1 DGRRRT
7 RAGGRTGQPQS
18 KTVGSSGPPQRRAV
32 LAVPD
37 GGGEGVR
44 PAGQGRLRRDI
55 GVGGADISEL
65 LGEPVVPA
73 LVVLA
78 GGGLGAPGE
87 RHDTFSCF
95 FRCDGVGRPR
105 RSRCQWTPWGE
116 IWRALAMR
124 TTEKPAS

>member
-1 DGRRRT
+1 T
-7 RAGGRTGQPQS
+7 V
-18 KTVGSSGPPQRRAV
+18 VGSSGPPQRRAV

-78 GGGLGAPGE
+78 GGGLGALGE
-87 RHDTFSCF
+87 GHATASWLPSDDEIGHDTLSLTSE
-95 FRCDGVGRPR
+95 GLGRP
-105 RSRCQWTPWGE
+105 
-116 IWRALAMR
+116 
-124 TTEKPAS
+124 